1 MTENPATCAP
11 ESGRLERAANS
22 WPLYACLF
30 GLALLIRL
38 AFLWQARDYPLFYI
52 PIGDAE
58 GYDLWAKKIAAGNAL
73 GDSVFYQAPLYPYF
87 LGLIYSLFG
96 RDLVVVRIFQAILD
110 SSSCLLFALAGRR
123 FFNRPSGLAAGLL
136 LALYPASLFFVLVMQ
151 KAALTVFCLGLFL
164 YFLGEALYGGRPRL
178 NWLLCGAGLGLLALV
193 RENALAFFPAAALWL
208 VLGKGERKR
217 NLVRAAVFSLG
228 IGAVLFP
235 VALRNLAVGDTFALT
250 TSQFGANF
258 YYGNNRK
265 AIGLYEPLKWG
276 RSSWRYEQD
285 DARELAE
292 KALGRKL
299 SPSEISR
306 YWTKK
311 ALAEIAE
318 NPSDWLSRSFV
329 KWLLL
334 WNRVEVADSE
344 DMATVGLY
352 SGILRAARKVIP
364 FGVLCPLAAFGLV
377 LSFSAIRRHG
387 LVLVLLFTYALSVAA
402 FFIFDRYR
410 LPLAALL
417 CLYAGA
423 GLSEG
428 FRLLREKRHGPL
440 FLAAGLSLAAVLVV
454 MIPLVPEGV
463 MSANTAFNI
472 GTVIWEKGG
481 DRAESM
487 KWHER
492 AVADNP
498 GHVKARMALAEE
510 LLRQNRPDEAAGH
523 LYEALRYKPDLASAH
538 RLLARITARAG
549 RADASTAHYL
559 ALLEQEPEDGEARK
573 AVRSALAEDGGPG
586 RVRELSATAFL
597 DPKRYPTIEKALLA
611 PTGGPRKTDDP
622 KPRQ

>member
-1 MTENPATCAP
+1 MTENSATYTP
-11 ESGRLERAANS
+11 ENGRLKRAVNS
-22 WPLYACLF
+22 WPPYACLF
-30 GLALLIRL
+30 GLALLVRL
-38 AFLWQARDYPLFYI
+38 VFLWQARDYPLFYI

-58 GYDLWAKKIAAGNAL
+58 GYDLWAQKIAAGNAL

-96 RDLVVVRIFQAILD
+96 RDLVVVRIFQALLD

-123 FFNRPSGLAAGLL
+123 FFNRRSGLAAGLL
-136 LALYPASLFFVLVMQ
+136 LALYPASLFFVLIMQ
-151 KAALTVFCLGLFL
+151 KAALTVFCMGLFL
-164 YFLGEALYGGRPRL
+164 FFLGEALYGARPRL
-178 NWLLCGAGLGLLALV
+178 NWLLCGASLGLLALV

-217 NLVRAAVFSLG
+217 NLVRAAMFSLG
-228 IGAVLFP
+228 LGAVLFP

-258 YYGNNRK
+258 YYGNNK
-265 AIGLYEPLKWG
+265 NAIGLYEPLKWG

-292 KALGRKL
+292 MALGRKL

-352 SGILRAARKVIP
+352 SGVLRAARKVIP
-364 FGVLCPLAAFGLV
+364 FGVLCPLAAFGLA
-377 LSFSAIRRHG
+377 LSFKTIRRSG
-387 LVLVLLFTYALSVAA
+387 IILILLFTYALSVAA

-410 LPLAALL
+410 LPLAAFL

-423 GLSEG
+423 GLSEA
-428 FRLLREKRHGPL
+428 FRLLREKRYSL
-440 FLAAGLSLAAVLVV
+440 LARAAGPALAAVFVV
-454 MIPLVPEGV
+454 MIPLVPEGI

-472 GTVIWEKGG
+472 GTVIREKCG

-487 KWHER
+487 KWYER

-498 GHVKARMALAEE
+498 GHAKARMAIAEE
-510 LLRQNRPDEAAGH
+510 LLRQNRPDEAASH
-523 LYEALRYKPDLASAH
+523 LYDAIRFKPDLASAH
-538 RLLARITARAG
+538 RLLARITAKVG
-549 RADASTAHYL
+549 RAEASIAHYL
-559 ALLEQEPEDGEARK
+559 ALLEQEPGNEEARK
-573 AVRSALAEDGGPG
+573 AVKSALAEDGGPE
-586 RVRELSATAFL
+586 RVRELAETAFL
-597 DPKRYPTIEKALLA
+597 DPKKYPAFEKALLDPGSQA
-611 PTGGPRKTDDP
+611 AAYGP
-622 KPRQ
+622 Q